1 MIILFEDL
9 NFVLKAGALQNGIVH
24 TAKIIR
30 ASCQMRTG
38 IKLGDTM
45 MVMSIQIV
53 MSAKQN
59 VRKIKIVPELN
70 VIPN

>member
-1 MIILFEDL
+1 
-9 NFVLKAGALQNGIVH
+9 
-24 TAKIIR
+24 
-30 ASCQMRTG
+30 MRTG